1 MTLPFLTLRRT
12 LLLAV
17 ALMIPL
23 ATSQDASA
31 QCGLNGC
38 GGYGYGC
45 AFDIGRLYRVLADNV
60 PHYAAFPPVYYSLP
74 VARSYGYSPFAYPP
88 GYPTPEVSVAQPQTI
103 ENPYM
108 NDQPANG
115 SGDGAAAE
123 DTTTSIEAPTPP
135 LVINNPYVT
144 GLQTA
149 AR

>member
-1 MTLPFLTLRRT
+1 MMLQFLTLRRT
-12 LLLAV
+12 LLLAA

-23 ATSQDASA
+23 TTAQDASA

-88 GYPTPEVSVAQPQTI
+88 GYATPEVSVAQPQTI

-108 NDQPANG
+108 NVQPAG
-115 SGDGAAAE
+115 GTGDGAATE
-123 DTTTSIEAPTPP
+123 DKTTTVEVTSAP
-135 LVINNPYVT
+135 LVITNPYVT
-144 GLQTA
+144 DLQTA